1 MNKNNKMV
9 KESDYLEILN
19 EYKLLKEAHN
29 VLEMKYLRKCNEI
42 HPLELENEWLSNRNG
57 DLAELNQG
65 LEKRVRF
72 YEEMVEQNKREF
84 EELRSKAHRAEVKWL
99 RGLIAAAK
107 FGD

>member
-1 MNKNNKMV
+1 MSKNNKMV

-29 VLEMKYLRKCNEI
+29 VLEMKYRRKCNEV
-42 HPLELENEWLSNRNG
+42 HPLRLENEWLSNRNG

-65 LEKRVRF
+65 LEDAARLS
-72 YEEMVEQNKREF
+72 EEKAEQNKREI
-84 EELRSKAHRAEVKWL
+84 EELRFTV
-99 RGLIAAAK
+99 K

>member
-1 MNKNNKMV
+1 MNKNNKTV

-29 VLEMKYLRKCNEI
+29 VLEVKYRRKCNEI
-42 HPLELENEWLSNRNG
+42 YPLELENEWLSDRNG

-65 LEKRVRF
+65 LEERSRV
-72 YEEMVEQNKREF
+72 YEEAVEQNKREI
-84 EELRSKAHRAEVKWL
+84 EELRSKAHHAEVKWL